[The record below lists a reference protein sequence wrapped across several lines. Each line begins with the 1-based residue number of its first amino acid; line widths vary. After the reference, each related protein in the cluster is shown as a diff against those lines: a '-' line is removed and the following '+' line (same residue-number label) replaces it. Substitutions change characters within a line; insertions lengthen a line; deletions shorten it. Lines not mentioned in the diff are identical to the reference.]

1 MNLPIIHA
9 EAGLETIIYM
19 IVVVLWVV
27 GNVLSK
33 SKKKN
38 GRRTTPVPRAGEST
52 AETELREFL
61 ENLAGK
67 PEADE
72 QETEVQP
79 PRPTPRVRPRRE
91 RPPHHRASP
100 PVTPAPILRVLPPLD
115 QPAMDI
121 EQAVRELRDGAPSMA
136 GSFSTTLNSGGT
148 MFRSAGLG
156 MPSFGFALRSARPR
170 PAKPVITRDA
180 LNEKNELRRMLTG
193 RILLGPP
200 RAVDPYD
207 FQGERKD

>member
-79 PRPTPRVRPRRE
+79 PRPTPRTRPRRE
-91 RPPHHRASP
+91 RAPHRAP
-100 PVTPAPILRVLPPLD
+100 PLPQPAPALRVLPSFD
-115 QPAMDI
+115 QPTMNV

-136 GSFSTTLNSGGT
+136 GSFSTTLRSGGA

-170 PAKPVITRDA
+170 PAKPVITRANLDA
-180 LNEKNELRRMLTG
+180 KDELRRMLTG